1 MFVTAVE
8 NFVLF
13 GTLLALG
20 GTAFA
25 WAARLA
31 ALRGWWWP
39 HPLPLTRVYTAALLL
54 PSWRPSG

>member
-20 GTAFA
+20 GFAAA

-31 ALRGWWWP
+31 ALRGWLAP
-39 HPLPLTRVYTAALLL
+39 HPLTLTRVYSLAI
-54 PSWRPSG
+54 RPLAKVR

>member
-20 GTAFA
+20 CTALA

-31 ALRGWWWP
+31 ALRGWWGP
-39 HPLPLTRVYTAALLL
+39 HPQTLTRLY
-54 PSWRPSG
+54 SSR